1 MNDIIGEQTKYI
13 LVQTNTTTNTQQA
26 VFYNEYNMTL
36 TSSDVNQATKF
47 DDLAK
52 VQAIAGLQNQMATI
66 FDKPFTYSVVQEDIL
81 RSEVVLQI
89 LAK

>member
-1 MNDIIGEQTKYI
+1 MNEIIGEQTKYI

-26 VFYNEYNMTL
+26 VFYNEYNMSL
-36 TSSDVNQATKF
+36 TPSEVNQATKF

-66 FDKPFTYSVVQEDIL
+66 FGKPFAYSVVKEDIV
-81 RSEVVLQI
+81 RSEV
-89 LAK
+89 AE